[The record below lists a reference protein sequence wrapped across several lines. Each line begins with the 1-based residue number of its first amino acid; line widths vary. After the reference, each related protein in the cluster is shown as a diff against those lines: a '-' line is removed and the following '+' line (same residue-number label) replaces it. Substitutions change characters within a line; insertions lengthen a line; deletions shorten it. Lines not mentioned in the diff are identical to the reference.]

1 MKDFRFG
8 CSTWFFQEYSVAEA
22 LRNIKHAGFSAA
34 EIWMEHL
41 WKSSETPREVG
52 GVAEGLQISVSLH
65 AASYDVNIASSNPG
79 IRRESLRQIEESL
92 RTAGEVGAGLVVVH
106 AGRLSS
112 SKGDME
118 EYWRLLTEAFD
129 NVQSMAA
136 GSGTKVAIEVMENRP
151 QERFVRPEDV
161 HRMMKGKRPNLGL
174 TVDLAHIQTVM
185 DHDQYF
191 SNIQSEWIFHAHLS
205 DSSPQATHVPLG
217 RGSLDIDG
225 ALRALQSRYHG
236 VVIVE
241 GYVPGTG
248 LQTIKA
254 NRDYLRE
261 HGWM

>member
-1 MKDFRFG
+1 MKEFRFG

-22 LRNIKHAGFSAA
+22 LQNIKRSGFSAA

-41 WKSSETPREVG
+41 WKSSESHHEVG
-52 GVAEGLQISVSLH
+52 RTAEELEISVSSH

-92 RTAGEVGAGLVVVH
+92 RTAGEVGAGLVVIH
-106 AGRLSS
+106 AGKLSS

-118 EYWRLLTEAFD
+118 EYWRLLEEAFD
-129 NVQSMAA
+129 SVQRMAA
-136 GSGTKVAIEVMENRP
+136 ARGIKVAVEVMENRP

-161 HRMMKGKRPNLGL
+161 QRMMAVKRSNLGL

-185 DHDQYF
+185 DHDRFF
-191 SNIQSEWIFHAHLS
+191 SNIRSEWILHAHLS

-225 ALRALQSRYHG
+225 ALRALQSRYRG

-241 GYVPGTG
+241 GYVPGEG